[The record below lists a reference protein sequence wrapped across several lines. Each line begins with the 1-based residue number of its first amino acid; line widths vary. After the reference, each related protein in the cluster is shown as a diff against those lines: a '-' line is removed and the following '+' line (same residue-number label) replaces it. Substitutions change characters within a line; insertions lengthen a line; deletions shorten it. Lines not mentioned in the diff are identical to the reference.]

1 MTLSLFLIQLLNGL
15 QLGVLLF
22 MLSAGLTLVFGIM
35 NFVNLAHGCMY
46 MMGAYFAATALAASG
61 SFVVAAVV
69 AVLGGGLLGIVIER
83 LMAQHLYMRDHLD
96 QVLATFGLILFF
108 NELARWI
115 WGASPVFMSVPQ
127 ALSGTVSIL
136 GVTYPTYRFFIILV
150 GLLCAVGCWLLISR
164 TRVGM
169 LIRAGSVNPT
179 MVSALGVNIGLLNA
193 LIFSLGGALA
203 GVAGLM
209 SGPILSV
216 QPGMGEPVLILVMI
230 VIVIGGIGSIQGAFY
245 AALMVGLIDT
255 AGRAFLPMLLREF
268 IDRSI
273 AQAAGPAIA
282 SMLTCIFMATV
293 LALRPRGLFPVKNGC
308 QRHRRSTGW

>member
-61 SFVVAAVV
+61 SFIVAAVV
-69 AVLGGGLLGIVIER
+69 AVLGGGMLGIVIER

-96 QVLATFGLILFF
+96 QVLATFGLVLFF

-115 WGASPVFMSVPQ
+115 WGASPVFMSVPP

-293 LALRPRGLFPVKNGC
+293 LALRPRGLFPVKNG
-308 QRHRRSTGW
+308 

>member
-46 MMGAYFAATALAASG
+46 MMGAYFAATAFSASD
-61 SFVVAAVV
+61 SFAIAAVV
-69 AVLGGGLLGIVIER
+69 AVVGGGLLGGLIER
-83 LMAQHLYMRDHLD
+83 LIVQHLYMRDHLD
-96 QVLATFGLILFF
+96 QVLATFGMILFF

-115 WGASPVFMSVPQ
+115 WGASPFYMNVPS
-127 ALSGTVSIL
+127 ALSGTVEIL
-136 GVTYPTYRFFIILV
+136 GVSYPTYRFSIIVV
-150 GLLCAVGCWLLISR
+150 GLLCALGCWVLITR

-179 MVSALGVNIGLLNA
+179 MVSALGVNIRLLNA

-268 IDRSI
+268 IDRGT

-282 SMLTCIFMATV
+282 SMLTCIFMTAV
-293 LALRPRGLFPVKNGC
+293 LALRPQGLFPVKN
-308 QRHRRSTGW
+308 R

>member
-61 SFVVAAVV
+61 SFFVAAAV

-115 WGASPVFMSVPQ
+115 WGASPVFMSVPP

-293 LALRPRGLFPVKNGC
+293 LALRPRGLFPVKNG
-308 QRHRRSTGW
+308 

>member
-61 SFVVAAVV
+61 SFVVAAIV

-83 LMAQHLYMRDHLD
+83 LMAQHLYLRDHLD

-115 WGASPVFMSVPQ
+115 WGASPVFMSVPP

-293 LALRPRGLFPVKNGC
+293 LALRPRGLFPVKNG
-308 QRHRRSTGW
+308 

>member
-115 WGASPVFMSVPQ
+115 WGASPVFMSVPP

-136 GVTYPTYRFFIILV
+136 SVTYPTYRFFIILV

-293 LALRPRGLFPVKNGC
+293 LALRPRGLFPVKNG
-308 QRHRRSTGW
+308 

>member
-203 GVAGLM
+203 FVAGLM

-293 LALRPRGLFPVKNGC
+293 LALRPRGLFPVKNG
-308 QRHRRSTGW
+308 

>member
-1 MTLSLFLIQLLNGL
+1 MTASLFLIQLINGL

-35 NFVNLAHGCMY
+35 NFVNLAHGCLY
-46 MMGAYFAATALAASG
+46 MVGAYFAATTYAHTDSFLAAG
-61 SFVVAAVV
+61 LAAMVGAG
-69 AVLGGGLLGIVIER
+69 AVGWLIEKVI
-83 LMAQHLYMRDHLD
+83 AQHLYSRDHLD

-108 NELARWI
+108 NEAARWI
-115 WGASPVFMSVPQ
+115 WGASPYYMNVPP
-127 ALSGTVSIL
+127 ALSGTTNLL
-136 GVTYPTYRFFIILV
+136 GVMYPTYRFSIIIV
-150 GLLCAVGCWLLISR
+150 GLLAALGCYLLISK

-179 MVSALGVNIGLLNA
+179 MVAALGVNIRLLNA

-203 GVAGLM
+203 GLAGLM
-209 SGPILSV
+209 SSPILSV
-216 QPGMGEPVLILVMI
+216 QPGMGEPILILVMI
-230 VIVIGGIGSIQGAFY
+230 VIVIGGIGSVQGAFY
-245 AALMVGLIDT
+245 AALMVGVIDT

-268 IDRSI
+268 IDRST

-293 LALRPRGLFPVKNGC
+293 LALRPQGLFPVKNG
-308 QRHRRSTGW
+308 

>member
-61 SFVVAAVV
+61 SFVVAAIV
-69 AVLGGGLLGIVIER
+69 AVFGGGLLGIVIER

-115 WGASPVFMSVPQ
+115 WGASPVFMSVPP

-293 LALRPRGLFPVKNGC
+293 LALRPRGLFPVKNG
-308 QRHRRSTGW
+308 

>member
-61 SFVVAAVV
+61 SFIVAAVV

-115 WGASPVFMSVPQ
+115 WGASPVFMSVPP

-255 AGRAFLPMLLREF
+255 AGRAFLPILLREF

-293 LALRPRGLFPVKNGC
+293 LALRPRGLFPVKNG
-308 QRHRRSTGW
+308 

>member
-69 AVLGGGLLGIVIER
+69 AVFGGGLLGIVIER

-115 WGASPVFMSVPQ
+115 WGASPVFMSVPP

-293 LALRPRGLFPVKNGC
+293 LALRPRGLFPVKNG
-308 QRHRRSTGW
+308 

>member
-61 SFVVAAVV
+61 SFIVAAVV

-83 LMAQHLYMRDHLD
+83 LMALHLYMRDHLD

-115 WGASPVFMSVPQ
+115 WGASPVFMSVPP

-293 LALRPRGLFPVKNGC
+293 LALRPRGLFPVKNG
-308 QRHRRSTGW
+308 

>member
-115 WGASPVFMSVPQ
+115 WGASPVFMSVPP

-136 GVTYPTYRFFIILV
+136 GVSYPTYRFFIILV

-169 LIRAGSVNPT
+169 LIRAGSVNPI

-245 AALMVGLIDT
+245 AALIVGLIDT

-293 LALRPRGLFPVKNGC
+293 LALRPRGLFPVKNG
-308 QRHRRSTGW
+308 

>member
-61 SFVVAAVV
+61 SFIVAAVV

-115 WGASPVFMSVPQ
+115 WGASPVFMSVPP

-136 GVTYPTYRFFIILV
+136 GVTYPMYRFFIILV
-150 GLLCAVGCWLLISR
+150 GLLCAIGCWLLISR

-293 LALRPRGLFPVKNGC
+293 LALRPRGLFPVKNG
-308 QRHRRSTGW
+308 

>member
-61 SFVVAAVV
+61 SFMVAAVV

-115 WGASPVFMSVPQ
+115 WGASPVFMSVPP

-282 SMLTCIFMATV
+282 SMLTCIFMASV
-293 LALRPRGLFPVKNGC
+293 LALRPRGLFPVKNG
-308 QRHRRSTGW
+308 

>member
-61 SFVVAAVV
+61 SFIVAAVV

-115 WGASPVFMSVPQ
+115 WGASPVFMSVPP

-273 AQAAGPAIA
+273 AQAAGPASA

-293 LALRPRGLFPVKNGC
+293 LALRPRGLFPVKNG
-308 QRHRRSTGW
+308 

>member
-61 SFVVAAVV
+61 SFIVAAVV

-115 WGASPVFMSVPQ
+115 WGASPVFMSVPP

-136 GVTYPTYRFFIILV
+136 GVTYPTYRFIILV

-293 LALRPRGLFPVKNGC
+293 LALRPRGLFPVKNG
-308 QRHRRSTGW
+308 

>member
-61 SFVVAAVV
+61 SFAVAAVV

-115 WGASPVFMSVPQ
+115 WGASPVFMSVPP

-136 GVTYPTYRFFIILV
+136 GVSYPTYRFFIILV

-169 LIRAGSVNPT
+169 LIRAGSVNPI

-245 AALMVGLIDT
+245 AALIVGLIDT

-293 LALRPRGLFPVKNGC
+293 LALRPRGLFPVKNG
-308 QRHRRSTGW
+308 

>member
-1 MTLSLFLIQLLNGL
+1 
-15 QLGVLLF
+15 
-22 MLSAGLTLVFGIM
+22 M

-115 WGASPVFMSVPQ
+115 WGASPVFMSVPP

-293 LALRPRGLFPVKNGC
+293 LALRPRGLFPVKNG
-308 QRHRRSTGW
+308 

>member
-61 SFVVAAVV
+61 SFIVAAVV

-115 WGASPVFMSVPQ
+115 WGASPVFMSVPS

-293 LALRPRGLFPVKNGC
+293 LALRPRGLFPVKNG
-308 QRHRRSTGW
+308 

>member
-61 SFVVAAVV
+61 SFIVAAVV

-115 WGASPVFMSVPQ
+115 WGASPVFMSVPP

-268 IDRSI
+268 VDRSI

-293 LALRPRGLFPVKNGC
+293 LALRPRGLFPVKNG
-308 QRHRRSTGW
+308 

>member
-61 SFVVAAVV
+61 SFMVAAVV

-115 WGASPVFMSVPQ
+115 WGASPVFMSVPP

-282 SMLTCIFMATV
+282 SMLTCVFMATV
-293 LALRPRGLFPVKNGC
+293 LALRPRGLFPVKNG
-308 QRHRRSTGW
+308 

>member
-115 WGASPVFMSVPQ
+115 WGASPVFMSVPP
-127 ALSGTVSIL
+127 ALSGTVGIL

-293 LALRPRGLFPVKNGC
+293 LALRPRGLFPVKNG
-308 QRHRRSTGW
+308 

>member
-61 SFVVAAVV
+61 SFIVAAVV

-115 WGASPVFMSVPQ
+115 WGASPVFMS
-127 ALSGTVSIL
+127 G
-136 GVTYPTYRFFIILV
+136 
-150 GLLCAVGCWLLISR
+150 WLLISR

-293 LALRPRGLFPVKNGC
+293 LALRPRGLFPVKNG
-308 QRHRRSTGW
+308 

>member
-293 LALRPRGLFPVKNGC
+293 LALRPRGLFPVKNG
-308 QRHRRSTGW
+308 

>member
-115 WGASPVFMSVPQ
+115 WGASPVFMSVPP

-255 AGRAFLPMLLREF
+255 AGRAFLPILLREF

-293 LALRPRGLFPVKNGC
+293 LALRPRGLFPVKNG
-308 QRHRRSTGW
+308 

>member
-61 SFVVAAVV
+61 SFMVAAVV

-115 WGASPVFMSVPQ
+115 WGASPVFMSVPP

-136 GVTYPTYRFFIILV
+136 GVTYSTYRFFIILV

-293 LALRPRGLFPVKNGC
+293 LALRPRGLFPVKNG
-308 QRHRRSTGW
+308 

>member
-115 WGASPVFMSVPQ
+115 WGASPVFMSVPP

-245 AALMVGLIDT
+245 AAFMVGLIDT

-293 LALRPRGLFPVKNGC
+293 LALRPRGLFPVKNG
-308 QRHRRSTGW
+308 